1 MAKKMKFQLKLLI
14 VLIVALVNVAF
25 ARGAGDDKSVLL
37 IASYG
42 ASERRV
48 ASTVNEF
55 RNRCAEHGVT
65 ANIHVESI
73 DCQSFLEIREWKGRM
88 EKIFERY
95 SGDSIPDVIV
105 IWGQEAAAAYR
116 SVDADKRPNVPVV
129 SANMSR
135 TMIDF
140 PSDTID
146 VRTWM
151 PASRDRLDDLHLYP
165 NVKYSFYYDYDIV
178 SNIDL
183 IRMLYPKTKN
193 IAFVSDCS
201 YGGVVMQALVRKEM
215 EGFPDMKLILIDGRT
230 NTLYTAIEKLRK
242 LPRNTAIILG
252 TSWRVDM
259 SGETFSSNRLYD
271 LLDSDIQLPVFTC
284 AAVGLGYGA
293 IGGVMPKF
301 RPLGREMADG
311 AVQFLEHPEISY
323 NKITLIPTKCIL
335 DYSKVE
341 DMGLDLN
348 NLPYDI
354 EEINHPV
361 SFYEQYKSQI
371 WTALFFLGMLIICFL
386 GLLYAYIRIKAL
398 NVSLVKSEVELRAA
412 KEKAE
417 ESNRLKSSFL
427 ANMSHEIRTPLNAI
441 VGFTDVLTLGGLSP
455 EEMKEYNAIIN
466 SNASALLRLI
476 NDILDLSR
484 LEAGRDKLEIDTY
497 DVISV
502 SRMALDSVAVTCDK
516 PIEFK
521 FDSKFETYPMNTD
534 MHRLRQVLTNLLTN
548 AGKFTEQGS
557 ITLSISLNREDRKL
571 VFSVTDTGCGIP
583 AEKQATIFGRFEKLS
598 EYTQGAG
605 LGLSICKLIVTKLGG
620 DIWVDQNYTDGAR
633 FVFTHP
639 LDLEANVHH
648 EETLMKE

>member
-1 MAKKMKFQLKLLI
+1 MRFRIKLLI
-14 VLIVALVNVAF
+14 VLLVALFDVTVVLRA
-25 ARGAGDDKSVLL
+25 AEEKSVLL

-42 ASERRV
+42 AQERRV
-48 ASTVNEF
+48 ATTVAEF
-55 RNRCAEHGVT
+55 KERCAEHGVT
-65 ANIHVESI
+65 ATINVESI
-73 DCQSFLEIREWKGRM
+73 DCQSFMEIREWKGRL
-88 EKIFERY
+88 ERIFERY

-116 SVDADKRPNVPVV
+116 SIESSKLPNVPVV

-135 TMIDF
+135 TMVDF
-140 PSDTID
+140 PADSVDLK
-146 VRTWM
+146 TWM
-151 PASRDRLDDLHLYP
+151 PSSHDRLDNLHMFP

-183 IRMLYPKTKN
+183 IKMLYPKTKN
-193 IAFVSDCS
+193 IAFLSDCS

-215 EGFPDMKLILIDGRT
+215 EGFPDMKLILIDGRS
-230 NTLYTAIEKLRK
+230 NTLYTAIEKLKR
-242 LPRNTAIILG
+242 LPKNTAILLG

-335 DYSKVE
+335 DYSKVNE
-341 DMGLDLN
+341 MGLDLN
-348 NLPYDI
+348 ALPYDI

-361 SFYEQYKSQI
+361 SFYEQYKNQI
-371 WTALFFLGMLIICFL
+371 WMGVAFIAMLVLCIFI
-386 GLLYAYIRIKAL
+386 LLYAYIRIRVL
-398 NVSLVKSEVELRAA
+398 NNSLLESQDELRAA
-412 KEKAE
+412 KDKAE
-417 ESNRLKSSFL
+417 ESNRLKSAFL

-455 EEMKEYNAIIN
+455 EEMKEYNNIIN
-466 SNASALLRLI
+466 SNAAMLLHLI

-484 LEAGRDKLEIDTY
+484 LEAGRDKLELAEC
-497 DVISV
+497 DVVSV
-502 SRMALDSVAVTCDK
+502 SRMALDSVAVTSDK
-516 PIEFK
+516 GLEFRFECP
-521 FDSKFETYPMNTD
+521 FDMYLMNTD
-534 MHRLRQVLTNLLTN
+534 IHRLRQVLINLLTN
-548 AGKFTEQGS
+548 ANKFTEKGS
-557 ITLSISLNREDRKL
+557 ITLSVEKDDVENVM
-571 VFSVTDTGCGIP
+571 VFSVSDTGCGIP
-583 AEKQATIFGRFEKLS
+583 LEKQGAVFSRFEKLS

-605 LGLSICKLIVTKLGG
+605 LGLSICKLIVNKLGG
-620 DIWVDQNYTDGAR
+620 EIWVDSKYTDGAR

-639 LDLEANVHH
+639 LNKQLGVDKSQMLF
-648 EETLMKE
+648 KD